1 MIIAGGMG
9 ASAQKLFAENGIQ
22 VVIGAPAETSEAL
35 VAAYMSGTLQ
45 TGGNQCDH

>member
-9 ASAQKLFAENGIQ
+9 ASAQKLFAESGIQ
-22 VVIGAPAETSEAL
+22 VLMGVPAETPDAL
-35 VAAYMSGTLQ
+35 VASFMSGTLH